1 MRIVITGSHGTGKTT
16 LGKNLFRYL
25 QEEKMKIG
33 VTGSHGTG
41 KTTLSKLLAG
51 KNNWRYLPESPLQA
65 MTKGFPINEETPI
78 ETEIWIFAKQ
88 IEMETFTPESW
99 VADKCLI
106 DLLAYARYLMPK
118 EKSLLETLTKIV
130 KRNAV
135 YDVVIYLPTGEFPI
149 EDDGFRSTDPVF
161 QEAIDKEITRIMRE
175 MNIEYHKIVGTR
187 EERLERAKIACQS
200 AL

>member
-88 IEMETFTPESW
+88 IEMETSMHWIIPVLKFL
-99 VADKCLI
+99 VV
-106 DLLAYARYLMPK
+106 LLNIRIC
-118 EKSLLETLTKIV
+118 SL
-130 KRNAV
+130 R
-135 YDVVIYLPTGEFPI
+135 
-149 EDDGFRSTDPVF
+149 
-161 QEAIDKEITRIMRE
+161 
-175 MNIEYHKIVGTR
+175 
-187 EERLERAKIACQS
+187 
-200 AL
+200 